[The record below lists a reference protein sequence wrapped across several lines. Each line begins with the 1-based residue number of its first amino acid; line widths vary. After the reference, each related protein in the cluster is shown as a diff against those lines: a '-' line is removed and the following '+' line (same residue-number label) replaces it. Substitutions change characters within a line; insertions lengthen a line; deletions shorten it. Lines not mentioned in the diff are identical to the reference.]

1 MTRLLEILDPER
13 RAPAAETLADRY
25 RGALLGLAA
34 GNALGIPVEGYPRAF
49 IPRVHPNGVRD
60 VAADEARRAWDDDLA
75 QAALLAESIL
85 ERDACDLG
93 DIAARLLAWRR
104 ANGRGIGHLTRL
116 VLDAHASGIPVD
128 DAAREIWER
137 ADRNAAGNGAVMRC
151 APVALRWRR
160 DPVRIVSESIRSAL
174 VTHHDPRCGWSA
186 VAVNIALAGAL
197 GGHAADLVALAGAL
211 DEAGAPNSVGEAV
224 RAVEGQPLQA
234 LHLDHDNS
242 MGYTLKAMQAGL
254 WALSRKDSAEA
265 LLIEIVNEGGDTDT
279 NAAVAGA
286 LLGARD
292 GAAAIPARWVANIAE
307 TTRLTA
313 LADRLFE
320 RSRD

>member
-13 RAPAAETLADRY
+13 PAPAAETLADRY

-34 GNALGIPVEGYPRAF
+34 GNALGIPVEGYPRTF

-60 VAADEARRAWDDDLA
+60 VAAEEIGRPWDDDLA

-85 ERDACDLG
+85 ECDACDLS
-93 DIAARLLAWRR
+93 DIAARLLDWRR
-104 ANGRGIGHLTRL
+104 ENGRGIGHLTRL
-116 VLDAHASGIPVD
+116 VLDAHASGLPVD

-197 GGHAADLVALAGAL
+197 GGRPADLVALAGAL
-211 DEAGAPNSVGEAV
+211 DEAGAPKSVGEAV
-224 RAVEGQPLQA
+224 RAVEGQPLHA

-254 WALSRKDSAEA
+254 WALARNDSAEA
-265 LLIEIVNEGGDTDT
+265 ILIEIVNEGGDTDT

-292 GAAAIPARWVANIAE
+292 GAAGIPERWIANIPE
-307 TTRLTA
+307 TPRLVG

-320 RSRD
+320 RSKA